1 MRTLKR
7 WPNTAAAL
15 LTAWALVACGGGGG
29 SDAPAAVTP
38 PVPVT
43 PTPTPPGAPQATG
56 NIATDGVNWVNF
68 RRSQTGLPVLARAS
82 LIDLAAQRH
91 SSYQQQ
97 NEVTH
102 VQVAGKPGFTG
113 ASLADRL
120 RQVNYLSSTF
130 FIGEVISASTSS
142 SGFYLSEE
150 LITAIYHR
158 FVMFEP
164 KFKEIGAGSAT
175 SSAGYTILTINFAAN
190 NGYGAGIGAT
200 NLATWPVNGQTEIPR
215 NFFSDFESP
224 DPVANQNEVGYPISV
239 HSDADVALTVA
250 TFTIRPRGG
259 TDLSVKLLSAAND
272 SHTPQSAASIVPLT
286 VLTGG
291 TVYDV
296 SFSGTLGGVPITK
309 TWSFTTQQP

>member
-1 MRTLKR
+1 MSTLKR

-15 LTAWALVACGGGGG
+15 VTAWALVACGGGGG
-29 SDAPAAVTP
+29 SDAPGAVTP

-43 PTPTPPGAPQATG
+43 PVPSVPGAPQASG
-56 NIATDGVNWVNF
+56 NIATDGVSWVNF
-68 RRSQTGLPVLARAS
+68 RRSQTGLPVLTRAS

-102 VQVAGKPGFTG
+102 VQIAGKPGFTG

-120 RQVNYLSSTF
+120 RQSNYLSSTF
-130 FIGEVISASTSS
+130 FIGEVISASTSN
-142 SGFYLSEE
+142 SGFYLAEE

-164 KFKEIGAGSAT
+164 KFKEIGAGAVTNST
-175 SSAGYTILTINFAAN
+175 GYTILTINFAAN
-190 NGYGAGIGAT
+190 NGYGPGVGPT
-200 NLATWPVNGQTEIPR
+200 NVATWPVNNQTHIPI
-215 NFFSDFESP
+215 NFLSDFESP

-239 HSDADVALTVA
+239 HADADVSVAVTSFTV
-250 TFTIRPRGG
+250 RPRGG
-259 TDLSVKLLSAAND
+259 TDLSVKLLSSTTD
-272 SHTPQSAASIVPLT
+272 SHTPQSAASIIPLT
-286 VLTGG
+286 KLTEG

-296 SFSGTLGGVPITK
+296 SFSGSVGGNPITK